1 MNSEPDGFFGLM
13 SAQNNGD
20 RPSELVVLAV
30 DPGRAKCGLAV
41 VCGPPDGASLPV
53 RRLHLS
59 VVETERLTVCVADLL
74 RRFPQI
80 GRLLVG
86 SGTGSTTLRKA
97 LASSFPLLPLET
109 VNEHGSSA
117 RARVRFVREIPA
129 PGWRRLLPAGLR
141 VPEQPYDDYVALL
154 LAEEW
159 FAGQLLK
166 KD

>member
-1 MNSEPDGFFGLM
+1 MTTPD
-13 SAQNNGD
+13 NGNC
-20 RPSELVVLAV
+20 PAELTVLAI

-41 VCGPPDGASLPV
+41 VCGPADGTRFPV

-59 VVETERLTVCVADLL
+59 VVETERLTVCAGELL
-74 RRFPQI
+74 RRFPPI

-86 SGTGSTTLRKA
+86 SGTGSSTLRKA
-97 LASSFPLLPLET
+97 LASAFPHLPIET

-117 RARVRFVREIPA
+117 RARARFVREIAA

-159 FAGQLLK
+159 FAGRLVK
-166 KD
+166 KE